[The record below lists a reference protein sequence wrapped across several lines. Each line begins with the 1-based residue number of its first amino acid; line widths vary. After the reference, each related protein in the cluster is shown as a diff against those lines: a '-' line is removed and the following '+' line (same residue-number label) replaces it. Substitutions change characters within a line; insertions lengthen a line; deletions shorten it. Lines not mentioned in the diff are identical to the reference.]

1 KEEFFPEDCN
11 LKKCSLDIPI
21 SSEGSVYCVSAKG
34 SFYNDLILGAPSE
47 ESCIPIPLKLTLSST
62 NVVIVIG
69 VILIFGLFLI
79 VFYGYKKLRKKNI
92 KLPKSLV
99 SVIRNLNT
107 SRFLEPKPETKCN
120 SVISLMPDEPP
131 TPADEEVHPL
141 KVEQKEGI
149 ANPEN
154 SSEGASSVL
163 LPEVQ
168 GNSGELSV
176 HESTGEVSSDDEQN
190 HKGRESY
197 FPSDNNQTE
206 IRSNCSD
213 AEVSTTVVQQTIH
226 PSSTLKFSGYDKP
239 HVPLNMLIDVGEE
252 RPVVAYRPTE

>member
-1 KEEFFPEDCN
+1 DCN

-21 SSEGSVYCVSAKG
+21 SSKGSIYCISASG
-34 SFYNDLILGAPSE
+34 SFYDDLILGAPSE
-47 ESCIPIPLKLTLSST
+47 ESCIPVPLEQTLSSE
-62 NVVIVIG
+62 NVVIVVG
-69 VILIFGLFLI
+69 VILIFGLFLSM
-79 VFYGYKKLRKKNI
+79 FYGYKKLRKKNI

-107 SRFLEPKPETKCN
+107 NRFLEPKPETKCN
-120 SVISLMPDEPP
+120 SVVSLMPDEPVL
-131 TPADEEVHPL
+131 PADEEVHPL

-149 ANPEN
+149 TNPEN
-154 SSEGASSVL
+154 SSEGASSIL

-168 GNSGELSV
+168 GNSGEVSMQ
-176 HESTGEVSSDDEQN
+176 ESKGEASSDDEQN

-206 IRSNCSD
+206 ICSNCSE
-213 AEVSTTVVQQTIH
+213 AEVPTTEVQQTDH
-226 PSSTLKFSGYDKP
+226 PSSTLNFSGYDKP
-239 HVPLNMLIDVGEE
+239 HVPLDMLIDVGEE